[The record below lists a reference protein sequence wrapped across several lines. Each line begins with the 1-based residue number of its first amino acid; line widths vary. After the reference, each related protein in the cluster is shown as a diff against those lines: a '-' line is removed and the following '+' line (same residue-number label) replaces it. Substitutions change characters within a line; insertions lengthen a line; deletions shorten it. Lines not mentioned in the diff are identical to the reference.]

1 MASGASPAYTVEE
14 MTYALKTAS
23 ARFIATHP
31 ASMEVAVQAAKNAG
45 IPKEH
50 IFLLEGKFEDYTTV
64 QELVEIGKSYGSA
77 GQAVEFKIPASKKNK
92 DVCALLSFSS
102 GTTGLPKAVSQMPCV
117 HFVGPLQFW
126 GLTLPFKRS

>member
-1 MASGASPAYTVEE
+1 

-64 QELVEIGKSYGSA
+64 QELVEIGKSYGGA
-77 GQAVEFKIPASKKNK
+77 GQAAEFKIAAGKKNK

-102 GTTGLPKAVSQMPCV
+102 GTTGLPKAVSQVSCV
-117 HFVGPLQFW
+117 HFVSPLQFL
-126 GLTLPFKRS
+126 GLTLTFCRS

>member
-1 MASGASPAYTVEE
+1 

-45 IPKEH
+45 IPREH

-64 QELVEIGKSYGSA
+64 QELVEIGKSYGGQ
-77 GQAVEFKIPASKKNK
+77 GQAAEYKIPAGKKNK

-102 GTTGLPKAVSQMPCV
+102 GTTGLPKAVSQLSYENV
-117 HFVGPLQFW
+117 LSTSQF
-126 GLTLPFKRS
+126 LRS